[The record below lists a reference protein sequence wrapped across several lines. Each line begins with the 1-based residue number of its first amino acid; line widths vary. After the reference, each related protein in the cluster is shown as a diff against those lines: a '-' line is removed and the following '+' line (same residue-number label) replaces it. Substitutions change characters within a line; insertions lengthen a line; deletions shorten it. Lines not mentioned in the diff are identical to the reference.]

1 MCKKGVAALKVT
13 PVHDLSWYI
22 KWIASFILIGAIACR
37 SAGFNELDI
46 YLSFV
51 GILGWG
57 VVGWLWHDRALV
69 LVNGVAGTILLIAML
84 RLI

>member
-22 KWIASFILIGAIACR
+22 KWTASFILIGAISCR
-37 SAGFNELDI
+37 SAGFDVLDI

-51 GILGWG
+51 GIVGWG

-69 LVNGVAGTILLIAML
+69 LVNGAAGTILLIAIL